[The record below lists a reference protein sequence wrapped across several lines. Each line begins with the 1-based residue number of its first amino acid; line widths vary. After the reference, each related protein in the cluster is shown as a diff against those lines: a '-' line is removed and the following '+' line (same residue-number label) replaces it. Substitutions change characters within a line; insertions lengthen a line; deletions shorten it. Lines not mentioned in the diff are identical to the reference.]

1 MLRVGLTGG
10 IGSGKSTVSAQLA
23 ALGAVV
29 VDADAVAREVVE
41 PGTPAL
47 AAVVERFGP
56 GILTADGRLDRPA
69 LGRVV
74 FGDSGALAD
83 LEAIT
88 HPAIWSRTAELVAAA
103 RPDAVVVHDMPL
115 IVEKG
120 MAAQYHLV
128 VVVGTSEEVR
138 VRRLVDQRGM
148 PEADARARLA
158 SQASDEQRRDVADV
172 WLDNEAT
179 TEALRVAV
187 LRLWH
192 ERLEPFELNV
202 RHGIRSRLS
211 HPTLSAP
218 DPTWP
223 TQARRLL
230 ARVGHAVG
238 DAAVTLDHIGST
250 AVPCLVA
257 KDVLDLQV
265 GVRSLADA
273 DAPAFVEAMA
283 RAGFVRDPANT
294 HDVGRDGA
302 VWSKRFHGSCDP
314 GRVAHVHVRE
324 VGSPGW
330 GWALLFR
337 DWLRAD
343 PEERAAYATMKTA
356 LAGRVVTMDEY
367 VDAKEPWFD
376 AADARAREWA
386 SRTGWAPEGGVPV
399 QGLSERGPGRRG
411 PA

>member
-56 GILTADGRLDRPA
+56 AIVTADGGLDRPA

-74 FGDSGALAD
+74 FGDAGALAA

-88 HPAIWSRTAELVAAA
+88 HPAIWSRTAELLAAA

-120 MAAQYHLV
+120 MAAGYHLV
-128 VVVGTSEEVR
+128 VVVGAGEDVR
-138 VRRLVDQRGM
+138 VHRLVDQRGM
-148 PEADARARLA
+148 PEADARARIA
-158 SQASDEQRRDVADV
+158 AQASDEQRRAVADV

-179 TEALRVAV
+179 TEALRASVM
-187 LRLWH
+187 RLWH

-211 HPTLSAP
+211 HPTISAP

-223 TQARRLL
+223 AQAQRLL
-230 ARVGHAVG
+230 ARVRHAVG
-238 DAAVTLDHIGST
+238 EAAVTLDHIGST

-257 KDVLDLQV
+257 KDVVDLQV

-273 DAPAFVEAMA
+273 DAPAFVDAMA
-283 RAGFVRDPANT
+283 VAGFVRDPSNS
-294 HDVGRDGA
+294 HDNGKDGS
-302 VWSKRFHGSCDP
+302 VWPKRFHGSCDP

-330 GWALLFR
+330 RWALLFR

-343 PEERAAYATMKTA
+343 PDERAAYATMKTE
-356 LAGRVVTMDEY
+356 LVGRVATIDAY

-376 AADARAREWA
+376 AADHRARAWA
-386 SRTGWAPEGGVPV
+386 TRTGWE
-399 QGLSERGPGRRG
+399 
-411 PA
+411 PAGEVAG